1 MKQLTIGFGVEL
13 DWVPNYAAQLEAD
26 IHGNNIMVGSTL
38 FEGTRFAYQIDP
50 NISFLVC
57 DAIYKEDIHF
67 KFKNTRSDF
76 IEIHYNLSEDPGL
89 YYLNNRANVV
99 GRETYNLAILD
110 SAING
115 EYVVKKGSAAFVL
128 SIFIKK
134 EAYVP
139 YLSKMDGHEDI
150 LSTIFNPK
158 FNTVIRND
166 RMTNKSW
173 WLLNELRKKTCLRRF
188 VPLFLL
194 RYRLSTHCRIY

>member
-115 EYVVKKGSAAFVL
+115 EYVVKKKEVL
-128 SIFIKK
+128 LLCYPSLLKK
-134 EAYVP
+134 
-139 YLSKMDGHEDI
+139 K
-150 LSTIFNPK
+150 
-158 FNTVIRND
+158 
-166 RMTNKSW
+166 RM
-173 WLLNELRKKTCLRRF
+173 
-188 VPLFLL
+188 
-194 RYRLSTHCRIY
+194 CRIFQRWTGMKIFFPRSLILNLIRLFEMTE